1 MTPRVDDA
9 VKNSLTHSL
18 ARPFTIWYNVIAVK

>member
-18 ARPFTIWYNVIAVK
+18 VSAKNENYVNGML